1 VLRGVVLAVVLTAVA
16 VAMVFLALLAGN
28 GCPAEPVTA
37 AALLAVAYPVMLAAF
52 GTLLFMVLEGRGG
65 GAALAAVTVLAVALP
80 GWLAVC
86 HFLLAGRRSYSLVR
100 CGDPEECRLLAEG
113 MRVVVGQSLDAILAA
128 LAALILVSLALSLLR
143 RRKNPGDGAEHR
155 ALAA

>member
-1 VLRGVVLAVVLTAVA
+1 VREEREVDLAAVA
-16 VAMVFLALLAGN
+16 VTIAFLALLAGN
-28 GCPAEPVTA
+28 GCPAEPVAA
-37 AALLAVAYPVMLAAF
+37 AALLAVAYPVMLAAL
-52 GTLLFMVLEGRGG
+52 GTLLSMVLEGRGG
-65 GAALAAVTVLAVALP
+65 GAALAAAVVLAVVLP

-86 HFLLAGRRSYSLVR
+86 HFLPAGRRPYSLVR
-100 CGDPEECRLLAEG
+100 CGGPEECRLLAEG
-113 MRVVVGQSLDAILAA
+113 MRVVVGQLLDVTLAA